1 MEYANANGAL
11 PDVRTDEEKAKDFLT
26 KELYA
31 APAQLVWP
39 TWEQW
44 KARPENIKLLQT
56 LEIQNQLI
64 SYSCMAQ
71 AGSLIMAIDN
81 WQEEGIYKRFS
92 ARSIYPFRR
101 GKPAQGMWTD
111 DLGNIVCGKGV
122 VFEALLPSE
131 KLDEAKMND
140 LSDYLPSYEVLGKI
154 YKAKSYLWIERN
166 IDALAAVI
174 AQNKP
179 ALITVVFGDGE
190 WGQAVPAVNPAAI
203 TKYGHGITALP
214 NAYFLYEGK
223 KAVLIQDSWGVE
235 SGLDGRRIIT
245 EDWFKGRMTSGIWFE
260 NLSNLSIINDT
271 QARPQFVFTR
281 QMFPGMSGTDIA
293 QLQRCLGYL
302 KDADGY
308 LFPLAQSPTGYYGG
322 VTRQAV
328 KRFQKMNNLPETG
341 NVGTQTLPALNTF
354 FR

>member
-1 MEYANANGAL
+1 MDYENANGVL
-11 PDVRTDEEKAKDFLT
+11 PDSRTDEEKAKDFLT

-44 KARPENIKLLQT
+44 KARPENIKLLKT
-56 LEIQNQLI
+56 LEIQNQNGN
-64 SYSCMAQ
+64 YSCMAN
-71 AGSLIMAIDN
+71 AGSLIAGIDN
-81 WQEEGIYKRFS
+81 YQEEGIYKRFS

-101 GKPAQGMWTD
+101 NKPGQGMWTD
-111 DLGNIVCGKGV
+111 DLGNIVCSKGV

-140 LSDYLPSYEVLGKI
+140 MADYLPSYEVLSKI
-154 YKAKSYLWIERN
+154 YRAKSYLWIERN
-166 IDALAAVI
+166 IDALAGVL

-179 ALITVVFGDGE
+179 ALITVVFGNGE
-190 WGQAVPAVNPAAI
+190 WGQAVPVVNP
-203 TKYGHGITALP
+203 TNTTPYGHGITALP
-214 NAYFLYEGK
+214 NAYFIYEGK

-245 EDWFKGRMTSGIWFE
+245 EDWFNGRMTSGIWFE
-260 NLSNLSIINDT
+260 NLSNLAVGNET
-271 QARPQFVFTR
+271 QDRPQYTFTR
-281 QMFPGMSGTDIA
+281 QMFPGMSGADIA

-308 LFPLAQSPTGYYGG
+308 LFPLAQSPTGYFGG
-322 VTRQAV
+322 ITRQAV
-328 KRFQKMNNLPETG
+328 KRFQKMNNILETG
-341 NVGTQTLPALNTF
+341 NVATQTLPVLNSF